1 MGIWDKFFGKKTENK
16 SEKSP
21 YMPSEETPI
30 DISFAETFTNKGG
43 HFLFCESSKLVPLNL
58 EEILKEFT
66 KLKMNHLIIFL
77 KKI

>member
-30 DISFAETFTNKGG
+30 DISFAEIRNAFFFKIGG
-43 HFLFCESSKLVPLNL
+43 
-58 EEILKEFT
+58 
-66 KLKMNHLIIFL
+66 
-77 KKI
+77 